1 MLNDRYLAAAEIP
14 KTEQYSDPSLLPVA
28 SVRPRVVL
36 VEPATIRS
44 ADCPSHLLEECY
56 WVTVVKDVRELFLL
70 RDGWPF
76 TFALLSDHLGPFQLV
91 AAAHSVRRQ
100 WPDARILVLGQA
112 AVILE
117 DHLYDD
123 AIAHSCKREDLF
135 AALRKLS
142 CDPWRQ
148 RAEGR
153 PFIVQPPNPEQPVE
167 RAKELKPSK
176 HLKT

>member
-1 MLNDRYLAAAEIP
+1 MMLNDRYLAATVLPNIDP
-14 KTEQYSDPSLLPVA
+14 RSDPALLPVA
-28 SVRPRVVL
+28 TIRPKVVL
-36 VEPATIRS
+36 VEPDTNRS
-44 ADCPSHLLEECY
+44 TGCAPLLLEEHYC
-56 WVTVVKDVRELFLL
+56 VTLVKDVRELFLL
-70 RDGWPF
+70 RDREPF
-76 TFALLSDHLGPFQLV
+76 LFALLSDRLGSFQLV

-100 WPDARILVLGQA
+100 WPDSRILVLGQA

-135 AALRKLS
+135 AALTKLS

-153 PFIVQPPNPEQPVE
+153 PFIVQPQNPEQSVE
-167 RAKELKPSK
+167 RAKELK
-176 HLKT
+176 L